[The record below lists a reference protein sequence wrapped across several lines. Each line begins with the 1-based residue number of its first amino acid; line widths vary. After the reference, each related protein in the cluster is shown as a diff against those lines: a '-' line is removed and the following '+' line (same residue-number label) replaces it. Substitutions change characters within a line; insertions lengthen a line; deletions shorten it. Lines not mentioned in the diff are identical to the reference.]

1 MDRLTEMEAFAMVVD
16 QGGFTDA
23 ARKMGISKSAVSKH
37 VSSLEARLG
46 ARLLDRTTRKVA
58 PTAIGLAYYDR
69 ARRLLF
75 DAVEADA
82 LVAAMGGAP
91 AGHLRVAVASDIG
104 ACLLV
109 PVLGDFM
116 DSHPGITIAIA
127 PDDGQTERHD
137 LCIRIGGASEGMT
150 IRALAQ
156 TTRLLVAA
164 PGYFQRHGRPLAP
177 EDLATH
183 RMLQRLPGR
192 ALPSLALEDGRM
204 CLDAAIAGLGI
215 AWLPDFLCRS
225 ALDNGLVEEAIPC
238 HRPAPE
244 PINAIHRKDAPKVQ
258 VLLDFLGERLAA

>member
-37 VSSLEARLG
+37 VSSLESRLG

-69 ARRLLF
+69 ARRLLV

-82 LVAAMGGAP
+82 LVAAMGDAP
-91 AGHLRVAVASDIG
+91 AGHLRVGTSGDIG
-104 ACLLV
+104 SCLLV
-109 PVLGDFM
+109 PMLGDFM
-116 DSHPGITIAIA
+116 DTHPGITIAIA

-137 LCIRIGGASEGMT
+137 LCIRIGGAQEGLAV
-150 IRALAQ
+150 RRLAQ
-156 TTRLLVAA
+156 TTRLLVAS
-164 PGYFQRHGRPLAP
+164 PGYFQHHGRPLAP
-177 EDLATH
+177 DDLAAH
-183 RMLQRLPGR
+183 RLLQRPPGG
-192 ALPSLALEDGRM
+192 AVPPLALEDGRM

-215 AWLPDFLCRS
+215 AWLPDFLCRT
-225 ALDNGLVEEAIPC
+225 ALETGLVEEAIPC

-244 PINAIHRKDAPKVQ
+244 PINAIHRPNVPKLEA
-258 VLLDFLGERLAA
+258 LLDYLGERLAA